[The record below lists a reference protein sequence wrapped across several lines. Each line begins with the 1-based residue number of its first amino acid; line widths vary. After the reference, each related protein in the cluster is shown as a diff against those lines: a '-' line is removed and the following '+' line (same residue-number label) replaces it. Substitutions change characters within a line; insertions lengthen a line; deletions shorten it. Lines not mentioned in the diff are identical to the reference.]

1 MADQQMKRI
10 YGGVLFAVAVLV
22 GIWLLV
28 VLQQIVLMAFL
39 GAIVAVLFNW
49 LAGLLRRVVPRL
61 GQGVALAIVI
71 VVLLAAVVGL
81 ANLIARPIVSELSDL
96 VENLPSTIESVQAR
110 FETWS
115 GTHLE
120 SGEAIDVSGLAKE
133 LFKSGGKVVTFV
145 FSFLSATGDL
155 VLKGFVVFSL
165 GVFFSVKPGQYNKV
179 LLRYVSEANRKRA
192 QRVLNSLGAKLRGWL
207 GGTLLSALF
216 IAVLVTAGLS
226 LIGVKYAY
234 VFGIVGGLLAFIPYF
249 GSILAVVPPA
259 FFALLDPNPVKALW
273 VVLLFVVVQT
283 VEANIFTPMV
293 MQRRI
298 DMPPAV
304 VVLAVL
310 VMGAL
315 LGFLGAVLAL
325 PLTLAVET
333 VLDEF
338 VLKKRREAVAR
349 AASGSSQT
357 SS

>member
-1 MADQQMKRI
+1 MRTATDEELLLASGRGDREAFALLVQRQQR
-10 YGGVLFAVAVLV
+10 AVLQFV
-22 GIWLLV
+22 HRFLATADRATAEDLA
-28 VLQQIVLMAFL
+28 QQV
-39 GAIVAVLFNW
+39 
-49 LAGLLRRVVPRL
+49 
-61 GQGVALAIVI
+61 
-71 VVLLAAVVGL
+71 
-81 ANLIARPIVSELSDL
+81 
-96 VENLPSTIESVQAR
+96 
-110 FETWS
+110 
-115 GTHLE
+115 
-120 SGEAIDVSGLAKE
+120 
-133 LFKSGGKVVTFV
+133 
-145 FSFLSATGDL
+145 FLSVWRYAPT
-155 VLKGFVVFSL
+155 FQ
-165 GVFFSVKPGQYNKV
+165 PRAKV
-179 LLRYVSEANRKRA
+179 LTWLFRITTNACLNYRRYEHSRPSPVRLDDAGDAEQDVRADEVEGRLLGSERA

-216 IAVLVTAGLS
+216 IAVLATAGLS

-259 FFALLDPNPVKALW
+259 FFALLDPANPVKALW

-349 AASGSSQT
+349 ASQKE
-357 SS
+357 